1 MNGFFLNQLLPVST
15 GWIPDPDRDKSGTP
29 HRDKPGGAF
38 EVLENQALQVGCSN
52 QAEREGNYFGSSP
65 THYQIG
71 CYGDNVISHRD
82 LCLSARITF
91 DQGLSLSLSV
101 IGTPCQSH

>member
-52 QAEREGNYFGSSP
+52 QAERKGNSLVTFRKSSKGWDFRP
-65 THYQIG
+65 NAPIYK
-71 CYGDNVISHRD
+71 D
-82 LCLSARITF
+82 LCR
-91 DQGLSLSLSV
+91 
-101 IGTPCQSH
+101 C

>member
-52 QAEREGNYFGSSP
+52 QAEREGLSRFASRRFLIP
-65 THYQIG
+65 RRA
-71 CYGDNVISHRD
+71 GDPRCENLEKPAS
-82 LCLSARITF
+82 C
-91 DQGLSLSLSV
+91 
-101 IGTPCQSH
+101 